1 MLIKLIPLIL
11 FPLWIMRLTTGK
23 ERALAA
29 GIAFTAIVAGFA
41 WFLPLHPFF
50 NILVFVENIQGYG
63 ILFEGV
69 SSVASTGNAKLILY
83 SVGGGFMAYRVWP
96 MSEGDQDLD
105 LAGTELFFLLFV
117 FSSMA
122 FPWYLLLAL
131 PWLIVTKKTWLI
143 PFVALSQINYY
154 AHQLQEDAM
163 LWTMLTAVSLGV
175 GFVYYWRNAHDR
187 LV

>member
-1 MLIKLIPLIL
+1 
-11 FPLWIMRLTTGK
+11 
-23 ERALAA
+23 
-29 GIAFTAIVAGFA
+29 
-41 WFLPLHPFF
+41 
-50 NILVFVENIQGYG
+50 
-63 ILFEGV
+63 
-69 SSVASTGNAKLILY
+69 
-83 SVGGGFMAYRVWP
+83 MAYRVWL

-154 AHQLQEDAM
+154 AHQLQEDVM
-163 LWTMLTAVSLGV
+163 LWSMLTAVSLGA
-175 GFVYYWRNAHDR
+175 GFVYYWRKAHDR